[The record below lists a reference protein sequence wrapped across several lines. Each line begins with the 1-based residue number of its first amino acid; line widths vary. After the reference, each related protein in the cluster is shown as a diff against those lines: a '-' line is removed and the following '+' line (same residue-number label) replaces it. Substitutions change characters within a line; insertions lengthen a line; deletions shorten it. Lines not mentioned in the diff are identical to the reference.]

1 MKKEK
6 KFANKIV
13 VVTGASAGLGR
24 AIALGFAKEGAHIA
38 LIARNVNRLE
48 DVKKEIETFGGKAR
62 IYPLDIADAWQ
73 VEGTADQIEQ
83 DLGPIHVWVNNA
95 MVSVFSKIREMKA
108 EEFRRVMEV
117 NYLGTVYGTLAALKR
132 MQKRDQGVIIQ
143 IGSVLAYRGIPL
155 QSAYCASKHAIQGFH
170 DSLRSELIH
179 DGSRVQVSMIQMPAL
194 NTPQFD
200 WVKSRLP
207 KKPQPVPPI
216 FQPEVG
222 VEAVLWAASH
232 ECRELNVGFRSS
244 LFILGNKFFPG
255 FGDWYLSRN
264 GFNSQQA
271 PEPED
276 PHRPYNLW
284 TSVEGAFQAHG
295 RFDAQAKPRSP
306 YLWVQTHLR
315 PRMVLGVLAGMIL
328 ILVWTWTAKKFEWT
342 KQLQEKNLTY
352 QTHL

>member
-1 MKKEK
+1 MKNK
-6 KFANKIV
+6 KTFANKVV

-24 AIALGFAKEGAHIA
+24 AIAAGFAKEGAHIA
-38 LIARNVNRLE
+38 LLARNQKRLLDTKE
-48 DVKKEIETFGGKAR
+48 EIESFGVKVG
-62 IYPLDIADAWQ
+62 IYALDVANANHVDQAAD
-73 VEGTADQIEQ
+73 EIEK
-83 DLGPIHVWVNNA
+83 DLGPIDIWVNNA
-95 MVSVFSKIREMKA
+95 MVSVFSKIREMKP

-117 NYLGTVYGTLAALKR
+117 NFLGTVNGTLSALKR
-132 MQKRDQGVIIQ
+132 MQKKDSGVILQ

-170 DSLRSELIH
+170 DSLRTELIH
-179 DGSRVQVSMIQMPAL
+179 DGSQIRVSMIQMPAL

-255 FGDWYLSRN
+255 FGDWYLSKN
-264 GFNSQQA
+264 GFKSQQTE
-271 PEPED
+271 EPDD
-276 PHRPYNLW
+276 PHRPNNLW
-284 TSVEGAFQAHG
+284 TSVDGPFQAHG
-295 RFDAQAKPRSP
+295 RFDGQAKQQSP
-306 YLWVQTHLR
+306 YLWVQTHMR
-315 PRMVLGVLAGMIL
+315 PRMILGLLAVVLIMSLL
-328 ILVWTWTAKKFEWT
+328 ILAANKQDVV
-342 KQLQEKNLTY
+342 KQLQEKGKTY